1 MTVNV
6 RSSTDNI
13 KQIQAQFNEV
23 ISYSQGFEPDT
34 DELFARWYEAK
45 RDYIEAF
52 GGNLIWE
59 CPNKVTFEL
68 SQADKKVRLDDF
80 INKISTT
87 FGNDALANFLEDN
100 REGFFTNEVV
110 ESGFIHVGT
119 GDVVEIP
126 TGMKL
131 IKAFK
136 YFENDPITLKD
147 LQTHASMIIQEDKV
161 TGTLCIS
168 VHPLDFLSSSEN
180 TYNWRSCHALD
191 GEYRAGNFSY
201 MMDKSTIMCYLKG
214 ADDAKLP
221 NFPDTV
227 RWNSKK
233 WRMLLFFSDRWD
245 VMFAGRQYPFF
256 SKTALDII
264 AIHLKNKLTTGYWS
278 EWHNDELKSFTYSES
293 NVDGGSLMWNY
304 ICLNNELYK
313 TVDIIQDGKYSLH
326 FNDLLRSSCYTP
338 YYSFKYY
345 RPIGETPKVHVGAA
359 APCLMCGRSHMVSTD
374 SLLCEEC
381 ELEFGNSQDDRYG
394 YCDCCDRRIVIEDAH
409 FIESVGQ
416 LVCEWC
422 YDSLV
427 TRCEKCG
434 NDFFNTDLTYDK
446 DIHSYVCC
454 NCASHRNQKYVG
466 SCSSI
471 ADDLYVFDQQ
481 YQEVPKPLFTAE
493 ELNRIIDAW
502 VHEIDILEEQ
512 NNG

>member
-1 MTVNV
+1 MIRWGYVMTVNV

-278 EWHNDELKSFTYSES
+278 EWHNDELKSFTYSE
-293 NVDGGSLMWNY
+293 NNMDGGSLMWNY

-381 ELEFGNSQDDRYG
+381 ELEFGNS
-394 YCDCCDRRIVIEDAH
+394 
-409 FIESVGQ
+409 
-416 LVCEWC
+416 
-422 YDSLV
+422 
-427 TRCEKCG
+427 
-434 NDFFNTDLTYDK
+434 
-446 DIHSYVCC
+446 
-454 NCASHRNQKYVG
+454 
-466 SCSSI
+466 
-471 ADDLYVFDQQ
+471 
-481 YQEVPKPLFTAE
+481 
-493 ELNRIIDAW
+493 
-502 VHEIDILEEQ
+502 
-512 NNG
+512 

>member
-278 EWHNDELKSFTYSES
+278 EWHNDELKSFTYSE
-293 NVDGGSLMWNY
+293 NNMDGGSLMWNY

-359 APCLMCGRSHMVSTD
+359 APCLMCGQSHMVSTD

-481 YQEVPKPLFTAE
+481 YQEIPKPLFTAE

>member
-1 MTVNV
+1 MIRWGYVMTVNV

-214 ADDAKLP
+214 ADNAKLP

-233 WRMLLFFSDRWD
+233 WRMLLFFSDHWD

-278 EWHNDELKSFTYSES
+278 EWHNDELKSFTYSE
-293 NVDGGSLMWNY
+293 NNHMDGGSLMWNY

-381 ELEFGNSQDDRYG
+381 ELDFG
-394 YCDCCDRRIVIEDAH
+394 
-409 FIESVGQ
+409 
-416 LVCEWC
+416 
-422 YDSLV
+422 DS
-427 TRCEKCG
+427 
-434 NDFFNTDLTYDK
+434 
-446 DIHSYVCC
+446 
-454 NCASHRNQKYVG
+454 
-466 SCSSI
+466 
-471 ADDLYVFDQQ
+471 
-481 YQEVPKPLFTAE
+481 
-493 ELNRIIDAW
+493 
-502 VHEIDILEEQ
+502 
-512 NNG
+512 

>member
-278 EWHNDELKSFTYSES
+278 EWHNDELKSFTYSE
-293 NVDGGSLMWNY
+293 NNMDGGSLMWNY

-481 YQEVPKPLFTAE
+481 YQEIPKPLFTAE

>member
-80 INKISTT
+80 INKIATT

-110 ESGFIHVGT
+110 ESGFIHAGT

-214 ADDAKLP
+214 ADNAKLP

-278 EWHNDELKSFTYSES
+278 EWHNDELKSFTYSE
-293 NVDGGSLMWNY
+293 NNHMDGGSLMWNY

-359 APCLMCGRSHMVSTD
+359 APCLMCGQSHMVSTD

-381 ELEFGNSQDDRYG
+381 ELEFGNS
-394 YCDCCDRRIVIEDAH
+394 
-409 FIESVGQ
+409 
-416 LVCEWC
+416 
-422 YDSLV
+422 
-427 TRCEKCG
+427 
-434 NDFFNTDLTYDK
+434 
-446 DIHSYVCC
+446 
-454 NCASHRNQKYVG
+454 
-466 SCSSI
+466 
-471 ADDLYVFDQQ
+471 
-481 YQEVPKPLFTAE
+481 
-493 ELNRIIDAW
+493 
-502 VHEIDILEEQ
+502 
-512 NNG
+512 

>member
-214 ADDAKLP
+214 ADNAKLP

-233 WRMLLFFSDRWD
+233 WRMLLFFSDHWD

-278 EWHNDELKSFTYSES
+278 EWHNDELKSFTYSE
-293 NVDGGSLMWNY
+293 NNHMDGGSLMWNY

-381 ELEFGNSQDDRYG
+381 ELDFGDSQDDRYG
-394 YCDCCDRRIVIEDAH
+394 YCDCCDRRMVIDDAH
-409 FIESVGQ
+409 FIESAGQ

-422 YDSLV
+422 YDSMV
-427 TRCEKCG
+427 TSRENCG
-434 NDFFNTDLTYDK
+434 NDFFNTELTYDK
-446 DIHSYVCC
+446 NIHSYVCSAC
-454 NCASHRNQKYVG
+454 NSHRGQRYVG
-466 SCSSI
+466 SYSSI
-471 ADDLYVFDQQ
+471 ADDLYVFDQEYEPAQ
-481 YQEVPKPLFTAE
+481 DGAFTAE
-493 ELNRIIDAW
+493 EFNKLIDALSAR
-502 VHEIDILEEQ
+502 ED
-512 NNG
+512 